1 MSSDHGSAGPAIGP
15 PPAFSLL
22 NFYHMSC
29 NSSATGRTQ
38 KYNIIGDR
46 SRQSKLGNR
55 QRLILLSNNR
65 PDPPHPRPSRPALQR
80 PTRCFLPGIQTMSS
94 TVTQPGSSTFKDS
107 RTLDRRYQEQQS
119 RSPSALAPCLR
130 TRPANI
136 TIVPLL

>member
-38 KYNIIGDR
+38 KFNIGDR
-46 SRQSKLGNR
+46 SRQSKLGNG
-55 QRLILLSNNR
+55 QRLILFSNDR
-65 PDPPHPRPSRPALQR
+65 PDPPHLCPSRPTLQR
-80 PTRCFLPGIQTMSS
+80 PTRCFLPGIQTKSS
-94 TVTQPGSSTFKDS
+94 TVTQAGSSTFKDS

-119 RSPSALAPCLR
+119 RSPSALAPCLT